1 MLDILMK
8 LPTIGPA
15 LMSFSIGRRIW
26 AKLNRI
32 QNRDQMVKDLRN
44 ALKDGTMSQDEWVAF
59 GRNLGVLKSKGKG
72 V

>member
-1 MLDILMK
+1 MLGYMTK
-8 LPTIGPA
+8 LPMLGPA
-15 LMSFSIGRRIW
+15 LISFSVGRRIW
-26 AKLNRI
+26 ANLNRI

-59 GRNLGVLKSKGKG
+59 GRNLGVLEPKGKG